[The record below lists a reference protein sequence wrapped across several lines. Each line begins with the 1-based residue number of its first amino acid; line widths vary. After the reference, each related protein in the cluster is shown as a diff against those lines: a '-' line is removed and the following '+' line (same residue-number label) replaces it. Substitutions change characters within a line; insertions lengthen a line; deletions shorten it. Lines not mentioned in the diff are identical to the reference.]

1 MSEERIS
8 DDLVTDIRVIARE
21 LFGRDDRSAT
31 RRVHYLCNELPA
43 EQRLRGLFRVGSR
56 ICMLKSVVRAE
67 LERRARG
74 EMPADG
80 SKPPSARRDATEDNT
95 TTTHP

>member
-8 DDLVTDIRVIARE
+8 DDLVTDIRTIARE

-43 EQRLRGLFRVGSR
+43 EQRLKGLFRVGSK
-56 ICMLKSVVRAE
+56 ICMLKSVLRSE

-74 EMPADG
+74 EALAG
-80 SKPPSARRDATEDNT
+80 ETEPPSTLARPARKDQPAQ
-95 TTTHP
+95 P